1 MKKNDALFFFLNA
14 QRMLSYRWKNN
25 IVYFSGVAKALQM
38 CKPQDHK
45 QTEKCQQ
52 FVTVPKKGAAGT
64 DPNPTIKEIKKK
76 TDYCGFCDIL

>member
-1 MKKNDALFFFLNA
+1 
-14 QRMLSYRWKNN
+14 
-25 IVYFSGVAKALQM
+25 M

-76 TDYCGFCDIL
+76 KQTIVVFVIYYDL